1 MNGLS
6 VLLTLF
12 CMVPFYF
19 LLRVIEK
26 KILHTPVFLFN
37 VHPIIYLLFM
47 LVTQILYCV
56 IIHFSFQAYQKKEIE
71 NLLKEED

>member
-12 CMVPFYF
+12 CMVPLYF
-19 LLRVIEK
+19 ILRVIEK

-37 VHPIIYLLFM
+37 VHPFIYLLFIAI
-47 LVTQILYCV
+47 TQILY
-56 IIHFSFQAYQKKEIE
+56 IAMIHFSFQAYQKKEIE